1 MPITDTTVDMLT
13 AFGGTIL
20 TGVITVVL
28 AVLGFL
34 LRKQVVE
41 LVKHIVD
48 VVDDRTLARDPERAR
63 IVAELRRARLG
74 RSSRRKNATLIRE
87 GELYLDLYR

>member
-20 TGVITVVL
+20 TGIITV
-28 AVLGFL
+28 VLGFL

-48 VVDDRTLARDPERAR
+48 VVDDRTLAKDPERAH

-74 RSSRRKNATLIRE
+74 KK
-87 GELYLDLYR
+87 

>member
-20 TGVITVVL
+20 TGIITVVL
-28 AVLGFL
+28 GFL
-34 LRKQVVE
+34 PRKQVVE

-48 VVDDRTLARDPERAR
+48 VVDDRTLAKDPERAH

-74 RSSRRKNATLIRE
+74 KK
-87 GELYLDLYR
+87 

>member
-20 TGVITVVL
+20 TGVITVIPS
-28 AVLGFL
+28 VLGFL
-34 LRKQVVE
+34 LRKQVAE
-41 LVKHIVD
+41 LVKHVVD
-48 VVDDRTLARDPERAR
+48 VVDDRTLAKDPERAR

-74 RSSRRKNATLIRE
+74 KK
-87 GELYLDLYR
+87 

>member
-20 TGVITVVL
+20 TGIIAVV
-28 AVLGFL
+28 APVLGFL
-34 LRKQVVE
+34 LRKQVTE
-41 LVKHIVD
+41 LIKHIVD

-63 IVAELRRARLG
+63 IVAELRRARFG
-74 RSSRRKNATLIRE
+74 KK
-87 GELYLDLYR
+87 

>member
-20 TGVITVVL
+20 TGIITV
-28 AVLGFL
+28 VLGFL

-63 IVAELRRARLG
+63 IVAELRRCRLG
-74 RSSRRKNATLIRE
+74 KK
-87 GELYLDLYR
+87 